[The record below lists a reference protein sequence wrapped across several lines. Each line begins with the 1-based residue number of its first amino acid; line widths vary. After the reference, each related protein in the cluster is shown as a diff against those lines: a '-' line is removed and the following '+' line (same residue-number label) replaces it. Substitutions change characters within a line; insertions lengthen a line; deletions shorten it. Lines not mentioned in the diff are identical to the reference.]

1 MKMTTRLSYLYR
13 ILSRQIK
20 LGTTF
25 AKQPSNKM
33 FKLVFEVEMSLKAA
47 LKAGLGSTDPQSG
60 DGSNDFNEL
69 NKPREFTGKLGA
81 LNSKVDVREP
91 SVPEA
96 KMAVQLS
103 DSLPKPKLNITKYAH
118 AANVNKQEK
127 STTSGSSMQESI
139 SLSGSDQATKERKV
153 KPTITAQQYVSE
165 LDRFL
170 NKQNEHLT
178 KKVVLGV
185 SSIEIERLVKL
196 SAKVRGRYI
205 AKLLDLGGDGH
216 LVLKESELID
226 LRRTRESHEELLAGL
241 DVLKNAISNGE
252 IIVSGNLEH

>member
-1 MKMTTRLSYLYR
+1 
-13 ILSRQIK
+13 
-20 LGTTF
+20 
-25 AKQPSNKM
+25 
-33 FKLVFEVEMSLKAA
+33 MSLKAA
-47 LKAGLGSTDPQSG
+47 LKAGLGAIDSQSS
-60 DGSNDFNEL
+60 DGNNDFNKL

-81 LNSKVDVREP
+81 LHSKGD
-91 SVPEA
+91 VPEISAPEKKVVA
-96 KMAVQLS
+96 KLS
-103 DSLPKPKLNITKYAH
+103 DSLPKPKLNIKTYAH
-118 AANVNKQEK
+118 AANVNKQENSIARV
-127 STTSGSSMQESI
+127 STAQDNI
-139 SLSGSDQATKERKV
+139 SLSGLDKITKEKEV

-185 SSIEIERLVKL
+185 SSVEIERLVKL

-241 DVLKNAISNGE
+241 NVLKNAISNGE
-252 IIVSGNLEH
+252 IIVSGNLEN

>member
-1 MKMTTRLSYLYR
+1 
-13 ILSRQIK
+13 
-20 LGTTF
+20 
-25 AKQPSNKM
+25 
-33 FKLVFEVEMSLKAA
+33 MSLKAA
-47 LKAGLGSTDPQSG
+47 LKAGLGAIDSQSS
-60 DGSNDFNEL
+60 DGNNDFNKL

-81 LNSKVDVREP
+81 LHSKGD
-91 SVPEA
+91 VPEILAPEKKVVA
-96 KMAVQLS
+96 KLS
-103 DSLPKPKLNITKYAH
+103 DSLPKPKVNIKTYAH
-118 AANVNKQEK
+118 AANVNKQEN
-127 STTSGSSMQESI
+127 STARVSTAQDNI
-139 SLSGSDQATKERKV
+139 SLSGIDKTTKEKEV

-185 SSIEIERLVKL
+185 SSVEIERLVKL

-241 DVLKNAISNGE
+241 NVLKNAISNGE
-252 IIVSGNLEH
+252 IIVSGNLEN

>member
-1 MKMTTRLSYLYR
+1 MRKLS
-13 ILSRQIK
+13 LSESKIP
-20 LGTTF
+20 
-25 AKQPSNKM
+25 AK
-33 FKLVFEVEMSLKAA
+33 
-47 LKAGLGSTDPQSG
+47 
-60 DGSNDFNEL
+60 
-69 NKPREFTGKLGA
+69 
-81 LNSKVDVREP
+81 
-91 SVPEA
+91 
-96 KMAVQLS
+96 LS
-103 DSLPKPKLNITKYAH
+103 DSLPKPKLNITTYAY
-118 AANVNKQEK
+118 AANINKQEN
-127 STTSGSSMQESI
+127 STASGSSVQDSI
-139 SLSGSDQATKERKV
+139 SPSGSEKATKKREV

-170 NKQNEHLT
+170 SRQNEHLT

-241 DVLKNAISNGE
+241 NVLKNAISNGE
-252 IIVSGNLEH
+252 ITVSGNLEN

>member
-1 MKMTTRLSYLYR
+1 
-13 ILSRQIK
+13 
-20 LGTTF
+20 
-25 AKQPSNKM
+25 
-33 FKLVFEVEMSLKAA
+33 MSLKAA
-47 LKAGLGSTDPQSG
+47 LKAGLGAIDSQSS
-60 DGSNDFNEL
+60 DGNNDFNKL

-81 LNSKVDVREP
+81 LHSKGDVPEI
-91 SVPEA
+91 SVPEKKVVA
-96 KMAVQLS
+96 KLS
-103 DSLPKPKLNITKYAH
+103 DSLPKPKLNIKTYAH
-118 AANVNKQEK
+118 AANVNKQEN
-127 STTSGSSMQESI
+127 STARVSTAQDNI
-139 SLSGSDQATKERKV
+139 SLSGLDKTTKEKEV

-178 KKVVLGV
+178 KKVVLDV
-185 SSIEIERLVKL
+185 SSVEIERLVKL

-241 DVLKNAISNGE
+241 NVLKNAISNGE
-252 IIVSGNLEH
+252 IIVSGNLEN

>member
-1 MKMTTRLSYLYR
+1 
-13 ILSRQIK
+13 
-20 LGTTF
+20 
-25 AKQPSNKM
+25 
-33 FKLVFEVEMSLKAA
+33 MSLKAA
-47 LKAGLGSTDPQSG
+47 LKAGLGATDSQSS
-60 DGSNDFNEL
+60 DGNNNFNKV

-81 LNSKVDVREP
+81 LNSKGDVREL
-91 SVPEA
+91 SFSEA
-96 KMAVQLS
+96 KIPAKLS
-103 DSLPKPKLNITKYAH
+103 DSLPKPKLNITTYAH
-118 AANVNKQEK
+118 AANINKQEN
-127 STTSGSSMQESI
+127 STASGSSVQDSI
-139 SLSGSDQATKERKV
+139 SPSGSEKATKEREV

-170 NKQNEHLT
+170 SRQNEHLT

-185 SSIEIERLVKL
+185 SSVEIERLVKL

-241 DVLKNAISNGE
+241 NVLKNAISNGE
-252 IIVSGNLEH
+252 ITVSGNLEN

>member
-1 MKMTTRLSYLYR
+1 
-13 ILSRQIK
+13 
-20 LGTTF
+20 
-25 AKQPSNKM
+25 
-33 FKLVFEVEMSLKAA
+33 MSLKAA
-47 LKAGLGSTDPQSG
+47 LKAGLGAIDSHSS
-60 DGSNDFNEL
+60 DGNNDFNKL

-81 LNSKVDVREP
+81 LHSKGD
-91 SVPEA
+91 VPEISAPEKKVVA
-96 KMAVQLS
+96 KLS
-103 DSLPKPKLNITKYAH
+103 DSLPKPKLNITTYAY
-118 AANVNKQEK
+118 AANINKQEK
-127 STTSGSSMQESI
+127 STASGSSVQDS
-139 SLSGSDQATKERKV
+139 SSPSGSEKATKEREV

-170 NKQNEHLT
+170 SRQNEHLT

-241 DVLKNAISNGE
+241 NVLKNAISNGE
-252 IIVSGNLEH
+252 ITVSGKLDN

>member
-1 MKMTTRLSYLYR
+1 
-13 ILSRQIK
+13 
-20 LGTTF
+20 
-25 AKQPSNKM
+25 
-33 FKLVFEVEMSLKAA
+33 MSLKAA
-47 LKAGLGSTDPQSG
+47 LKAGLGAIDSQSS
-60 DGSNDFNEL
+60 DGNNDFNEL

-81 LNSKVDVREP
+81 LHSKGD
-91 SVPEA
+91 VPEISAPEKKVVA
-96 KMAVQLS
+96 KLS
-103 DSLPKPKLNITKYAH
+103 DSLPKPKLNIKTYAH
-118 AANVNKQEK
+118 AANVNKQEN
-127 STTSGSSMQESI
+127 STARVSTAQDNI
-139 SLSGSDQATKERKV
+139 SLSGIDKTTKEKEV

-185 SSIEIERLVKL
+185 SSVEIERLVKL

-252 IIVSGNLEH
+252 IIVSGNLEN

>member
-1 MKMTTRLSYLYR
+1 
-13 ILSRQIK
+13 
-20 LGTTF
+20 
-25 AKQPSNKM
+25 
-33 FKLVFEVEMSLKAA
+33 MSLKAA
-47 LKAGLGSTDPQSG
+47 LKAGLGAIDSHSS
-60 DGSNDFNEL
+60 DGNNDFNKL

-81 LNSKVDVREP
+81 LHSKGD
-91 SVPEA
+91 VPEISAPEKKVVA
-96 KMAVQLS
+96 KLS
-103 DSLPKPKLNITKYAH
+103 DSLPKPKLNIKTYAH
-118 AANVNKQEK
+118 AANVNKQEN
-127 STTSGSSMQESI
+127 STARVSTVQDNI
-139 SLSGSDQATKERKV
+139 SLSGSDTTTKEREV
-153 KPTITAQQYVSE
+153 KQTITAQQYVSE

-185 SSIEIERLVKL
+185 SSVEIERLVKL

-241 DVLKNAISNGE
+241 NVLKNAISNGE
-252 IIVSGNLEH
+252 IIVSGNLEN

>member
-1 MKMTTRLSYLYR
+1 
-13 ILSRQIK
+13 
-20 LGTTF
+20 
-25 AKQPSNKM
+25 
-33 FKLVFEVEMSLKAA
+33 MSLKAA
-47 LKAGLGSTDPQSG
+47 LKAGLGAIDSQSS
-60 DGSNDFNEL
+60 DGNNDFNKL

-81 LNSKVDVREP
+81 LHSKGD
-91 SVPEA
+91 VPEISAPEKKVVA
-96 KMAVQLS
+96 KLS
-103 DSLPKPKLNITKYAH
+103 DSLPKPKLNIKTYAH
-118 AANVNKQEK
+118 AANVNKQEN
-127 STTSGSSMQESI
+127 STARVSTAQDNI
-139 SLSGSDQATKERKV
+139 SLSGLDKTTKEKEV

-178 KKVVLGV
+178 KKVVLDV
-185 SSIEIERLVKL
+185 SSVEIERLVKL

-241 DVLKNAISNGE
+241 NVLKNAISNGE
-252 IIVSGNLEH
+252 IIVSGNLEN

>member
-1 MKMTTRLSYLYR
+1 
-13 ILSRQIK
+13 
-20 LGTTF
+20 
-25 AKQPSNKM
+25 
-33 FKLVFEVEMSLKAA
+33 MSLKAA
-47 LKAGLGSTDPQSG
+47 LKAGLGAIDSQSS
-60 DGSNDFNEL
+60 DGNNDFNKL

-81 LNSKVDVREP
+81 LHSKGD
-91 SVPEA
+91 VPEILAPEKKVVA
-96 KMAVQLS
+96 KLS
-103 DSLPKPKLNITKYAH
+103 DSLPKPKLNIKTYAH
-118 AANVNKQEK
+118 AANVNKQEN
-127 STTSGSSMQESI
+127 STARVSTAQDNI
-139 SLSGSDQATKERKV
+139 SLSGLDKTTKEKEL

-185 SSIEIERLVKL
+185 SSVEIERLVKL

-241 DVLKNAISNGE
+241 NVLKNAISNGE
-252 IIVSGNLEH
+252 IIVSGNLEN

>member
-1 MKMTTRLSYLYR
+1 
-13 ILSRQIK
+13 
-20 LGTTF
+20 
-25 AKQPSNKM
+25 
-33 FKLVFEVEMSLKAA
+33 MSLKAA
-47 LKAGLGSTDPQSG
+47 LKAGLGAIDSQSS
-60 DGSNDFNEL
+60 DGNNDFNKL

-81 LNSKVDVREP
+81 LHSKGD
-91 SVPEA
+91 VPEISAPEKKVVA
-96 KMAVQLS
+96 KLS
-103 DSLPKPKLNITKYAH
+103 DSLPKPKLNIKTYAH
-118 AANVNKQEK
+118 AANVNKQEN
-127 STTSGSSMQESI
+127 STARVSTAQDNI
-139 SLSGSDQATKERKV
+139 SLSGLDKTTKEKEV

-185 SSIEIERLVKL
+185 SSVEIERLVKL

-241 DVLKNAISNGE
+241 NVLKNAISNGE
-252 IIVSGNLEH
+252 ITVSGNLEN

>member
-1 MKMTTRLSYLYR
+1 
-13 ILSRQIK
+13 
-20 LGTTF
+20 
-25 AKQPSNKM
+25 
-33 FKLVFEVEMSLKAA
+33 MSLKAA
-47 LKAGLGSTDPQSG
+47 LKAGLGAIDSQSS
-60 DGSNDFNEL
+60 DGNNDFNKL

-81 LNSKVDVREP
+81 LHSKGD
-91 SVPEA
+91 VPEISAPEKKVVA
-96 KMAVQLS
+96 KLS
-103 DSLPKPKLNITKYAH
+103 DSLPKPKLNIKTYAH
-118 AANVNKQEK
+118 AANVNKQEN
-127 STTSGSSMQESI
+127 STARVSTAQDNI
-139 SLSGSDQATKERKV
+139 SLLALDKTTKEKEV

-185 SSIEIERLVKL
+185 SSVEIERLVKL

-241 DVLKNAISNGE
+241 NVLKNAISNGE
-252 IIVSGNLEH
+252 IIVSGNLEN

>member
-1 MKMTTRLSYLYR
+1 
-13 ILSRQIK
+13 
-20 LGTTF
+20 
-25 AKQPSNKM
+25 
-33 FKLVFEVEMSLKAA
+33 MSLKAA
-47 LKAGLGSTDPQSG
+47 LKAGLGASDSQSS
-60 DGSNDFNEL
+60 DGSNNFNKV

-81 LNSKVDVREP
+81 LNSKGDVRKLSLSESKTP
-91 SVPEA
+91 A
-96 KMAVQLS
+96 NLS
-103 DSLPKPKLNITKYAH
+103 DSLPKPKLNITTYAY
-118 AANVNKQEK
+118 AANINKQEN
-127 STTSGSSMQESI
+127 STASGSSVQDSI
-139 SLSGSDQATKERKV
+139 SPSGSEKATKEREV

-170 NKQNEHLT
+170 SRQNEHLT

-185 SSIEIERLVKL
+185 SSIEIERLVNL

-241 DVLKNAISNGE
+241 NVLKNAISNGE
-252 IIVSGNLEH
+252 ITVSGNLEN

>member
-1 MKMTTRLSYLYR
+1 
-13 ILSRQIK
+13 
-20 LGTTF
+20 
-25 AKQPSNKM
+25 M

-47 LKAGLGSTDPQSG
+47 LKAGLGATDSQSSEG
-60 DGSNDFNEL
+60 NNNFNKV

-81 LNSKVDVREP
+81 LNSNGDVRKLSLSESKIP
-91 SVPEA
+91 A
-96 KMAVQLS
+96 KLS
-103 DSLPKPKLNITKYAH
+103 DSLPKPKLNIKTYAH
-118 AANVNKQEK
+118 AANVNKQEN
-127 STTSGSSMQESI
+127 STARVSTAQDNI
-139 SLSGSDQATKERKV
+139 SLSGSDKTTKEKEV

-185 SSIEIERLVKL
+185 SSVEIERLVKL

-241 DVLKNAISNGE
+241 NVLKNAISNGE
-252 IIVSGNLEH
+252 IIVGGNLEN

>member
-1 MKMTTRLSYLYR
+1 
-13 ILSRQIK
+13 
-20 LGTTF
+20 
-25 AKQPSNKM
+25 
-33 FKLVFEVEMSLKAA
+33 MSLKAA
-47 LKAGLGSTDPQSG
+47 LKAGLGAIDSQSS
-60 DGSNDFNEL
+60 DGNNDFNKL

-81 LNSKVDVREP
+81 LHSKGD
-91 SVPEA
+91 VPEILAPEKKVVA
-96 KMAVQLS
+96 KLS
-103 DSLPKPKLNITKYAH
+103 DSLPKPKLNIKTYAH
-118 AANVNKQEK
+118 AANVNKQEN
-127 STTSGSSMQESI
+127 STARVSNAQDNI
-139 SLSGSDQATKERKV
+139 SLSGLDKTTKEKEV

-185 SSIEIERLVKL
+185 SSVEIERLVKL

-241 DVLKNAISNGE
+241 NVLKNAISNGE
-252 IIVSGNLEH
+252 IIVSGNLEN

>member
-1 MKMTTRLSYLYR
+1 
-13 ILSRQIK
+13 
-20 LGTTF
+20 
-25 AKQPSNKM
+25 
-33 FKLVFEVEMSLKAA
+33 MSLKAA
-47 LKAGLGSTDPQSG
+47 LKAGLGAIDSPSS
-60 DGSNDFNEL
+60 DGSNDFNKL

-81 LNSKVDVREP
+81 LHSKGD
-91 SVPEA
+91 VPEISAPEKKVVA
-96 KMAVQLS
+96 KLS
-103 DSLPKPKLNITKYAH
+103 DSLPKPKLNIKTYAH
-118 AANVNKQEK
+118 AANVNKQEN
-127 STTSGSSMQESI
+127 STARVSTVQDNI
-139 SLSGSDQATKERKV
+139 SLSGSDTTTKEREV
-153 KPTITAQQYVSE
+153 KQTITAQQYVSE

-185 SSIEIERLVKL
+185 SSVEIERLVKL

-241 DVLKNAISNGE
+241 NVLKNAISNGE
-252 IIVSGNLEH
+252 IIVSGNLEN

>member
-1 MKMTTRLSYLYR
+1 
-13 ILSRQIK
+13 
-20 LGTTF
+20 
-25 AKQPSNKM
+25 
-33 FKLVFEVEMSLKAA
+33 MSLKAA
-47 LKAGLGSTDPQSG
+47 LKAGLGAIDSQSS
-60 DGSNDFNEL
+60 DGNNDFNKL

-81 LNSKVDVREP
+81 LHSKGD
-91 SVPEA
+91 VPEISAPEKKVVA
-96 KMAVQLS
+96 KLS
-103 DSLPKPKLNITKYAH
+103 DSLPKPKLNIKTYAH
-118 AANVNKQEK
+118 AANVNKQEN
-127 STTSGSSMQESI
+127 STARVSTAQDNI
-139 SLSGSDQATKERKV
+139 SLSGLDKTTKEKEV

-185 SSIEIERLVKL
+185 SSVEIERLVKL

-241 DVLKNAISNGE
+241 NVLKNAISNGE
-252 IIVSGNLEH
+252 IIVSGNLEN

>member
-1 MKMTTRLSYLYR
+1 
-13 ILSRQIK
+13 
-20 LGTTF
+20 
-25 AKQPSNKM
+25 
-33 FKLVFEVEMSLKAA
+33 MSLKAA
-47 LKAGLGSTDPQSG
+47 LKAGLGAIDSQSS
-60 DGSNDFNEL
+60 DGNNDFNKL

-81 LNSKVDVREP
+81 LHSKGD
-91 SVPEA
+91 VPEISAPEKKVVA
-96 KMAVQLS
+96 KLS
-103 DSLPKPKLNITKYAH
+103 DSLPKPKLNIETFAH
-118 AANVNKQEK
+118 AANVNKQEN
-127 STTSGSSMQESI
+127 STARVSTAQDNI
-139 SLSGSDQATKERKV
+139 SLSGLDKTTKEKEV

-185 SSIEIERLVKL
+185 SSVEIERLVKL

-241 DVLKNAISNGE
+241 NVLKNAISNGE
-252 IIVSGNLEH
+252 IIVSGNLEN

>member
-1 MKMTTRLSYLYR
+1 
-13 ILSRQIK
+13 
-20 LGTTF
+20 
-25 AKQPSNKM
+25 
-33 FKLVFEVEMSLKAA
+33 MSLKAA
-47 LKAGLGSTDPQSG
+47 LKAGLGATDSHSS
-60 DGSNDFNEL
+60 DGINNFNKA

-81 LNSKVDVREP
+81 LNSKGDVREL
-91 SVPEA
+91 SLSEA
-96 KMAVQLS
+96 KIAAELS
-103 DSLPKPKLNITKYAH
+103 DSLPKPKLNITTY
-118 AANVNKQEK
+118 ANVANINEQEK
-127 STTSGSSMQESI
+127 STASASSVQDSI
-139 SLSGSDQATKERKV
+139 SLSSSEKATKEREV

-170 NKQNEHLT
+170 SRQNEYLT

-185 SSIEIERLVKL
+185 SSVEIERLVKL

-241 DVLKNAISNGE
+241 NVLKNAISNGE
-252 IIVSGNLEH
+252 ITVSGNLEN

>member
-1 MKMTTRLSYLYR
+1 VSEISAPEK
-13 ILSRQIK
+13 K
-20 LGTTF
+20 VV
-25 AKQPSNKM
+25 AK
-33 FKLVFEVEMSLKAA
+33 
-47 LKAGLGSTDPQSG
+47 
-60 DGSNDFNEL
+60 
-69 NKPREFTGKLGA
+69 
-81 LNSKVDVREP
+81 
-91 SVPEA
+91 
-96 KMAVQLS
+96 LS
-103 DSLPKPKLNITKYAH
+103 DSLPKPKLNIKTYAH
-118 AANVNKQEK
+118 AANVNKQEN
-127 STTSGSSMQESI
+127 STARVSTAQDNI
-139 SLSGSDQATKERKV
+139 SLSGLDKTTKEKEV

-185 SSIEIERLVKL
+185 SSVEIERLVKL

-241 DVLKNAISNGE
+241 NVLKNAISNGE
-252 IIVSGNLEH
+252 IIVSGNLEN

>member
-1 MKMTTRLSYLYR
+1 
-13 ILSRQIK
+13 
-20 LGTTF
+20 
-25 AKQPSNKM
+25 
-33 FKLVFEVEMSLKAA
+33 MSLKAA
-47 LKAGLGSTDPQSG
+47 LKAGLGAIDSQSS
-60 DGSNDFNEL
+60 DGNNDFNKL
-69 NKPREFTGKLGA
+69 NKPREFTGKLGTFH
-81 LNSKVDVREP
+81 SKGN
-91 SVPEA
+91 VPEISAPEKKVVA
-96 KMAVQLS
+96 KLS
-103 DSLPKPKLNITKYAH
+103 DSLPKPKLNIKTYAH
-118 AANVNKQEK
+118 AANVNKQEN
-127 STTSGSSMQESI
+127 STARVSTAQDNI
-139 SLSGSDQATKERKV
+139 SLSGLDKTTKEKEV

-185 SSIEIERLVKL
+185 SSVEIERLVKL

-241 DVLKNAISNGE
+241 NVLKNAIANGE
-252 IIVSGNLEH
+252 IIVSGNLEN

>member
-1 MKMTTRLSYLYR
+1 
-13 ILSRQIK
+13 
-20 LGTTF
+20 
-25 AKQPSNKM
+25 
-33 FKLVFEVEMSLKAA
+33 MSLKAA
-47 LKAGLGSTDPQSG
+47 LKAGLGATDSQSI
-60 DGSNDFNEL
+60 DGNNNFNKVKE
-69 NKPREFTGKLGA
+69 PREFTGKLGA
-81 LNSKVDVREP
+81 LHSKGD
-91 SVPEA
+91 VPEISAPEKKVVA
-96 KMAVQLS
+96 KLS
-103 DSLPKPKLNITKYAH
+103 DSLPKPKLNIKTYAH
-118 AANVNKQEK
+118 AANVNKQEN
-127 STTSGSSMQESI
+127 STARVSTAQDNI
-139 SLSGSDQATKERKV
+139 SLLGLDKTTKEKEV

-185 SSIEIERLVKL
+185 SSVEIERLVKL

-241 DVLKNAISNGE
+241 NVLKNAISNGE
-252 IIVSGNLEH
+252 IIVSGNLEN

>member
-1 MKMTTRLSYLYR
+1 
-13 ILSRQIK
+13 
-20 LGTTF
+20 
-25 AKQPSNKM
+25 
-33 FKLVFEVEMSLKAA
+33 MSLKAA
-47 LKAGLGSTDPQSG
+47 LKAGLGAIDSQSS
-60 DGSNDFNEL
+60 DGNNDFNKL

-81 LNSKVDVREP
+81 LHSKGDVPEI
-91 SVPEA
+91 SVPEKKVVA
-96 KMAVQLS
+96 KLS
-103 DSLPKPKLNITKYAH
+103 DSLPKPKLNIKTYAH
-118 AANVNKQEK
+118 AANVNKQEN
-127 STTSGSSMQESI
+127 STARVSTVQDNI
-139 SLSGSDQATKERKV
+139 SLSGSDTTTKEREV
-153 KPTITAQQYVSE
+153 KQTITAQQYVSE

-185 SSIEIERLVKL
+185 SSVEIERLVKL

-241 DVLKNAISNGE
+241 NVLKNAISNGE
-252 IIVSGNLEH
+252 IIVSGNLEN

>member
-1 MKMTTRLSYLYR
+1 
-13 ILSRQIK
+13 
-20 LGTTF
+20 
-25 AKQPSNKM
+25 
-33 FKLVFEVEMSLKAA
+33 MSLKAA
-47 LKAGLGSTDPQSG
+47 LKAGLGAIDSQSS
-60 DGSNDFNEL
+60 DGNNDFNKL

-81 LNSKVDVREP
+81 LHSKGD
-91 SVPEA
+91 VPEISAPEKKVVA
-96 KMAVQLS
+96 KLS
-103 DSLPKPKLNITKYAH
+103 DSLPKPKLNIKTYAH
-118 AANVNKQEK
+118 AANVNKQEN
-127 STTSGSSMQESI
+127 STARVSTAQDNI
-139 SLSGSDQATKERKV
+139 SLSGLDKTTKEKEL

-185 SSIEIERLVKL
+185 SSVEIERLVKL

-241 DVLKNAISNGE
+241 NVLKNAISNGE
-252 IIVSGNLEH
+252 IIVSGNLEN

>member
-1 MKMTTRLSYLYR
+1 
-13 ILSRQIK
+13 
-20 LGTTF
+20 
-25 AKQPSNKM
+25 
-33 FKLVFEVEMSLKAA
+33 MSLKAA
-47 LKAGLGSTDPQSG
+47 LKAGLGAIDSHSS
-60 DGSNDFNEL
+60 DGNNDFNKL

-81 LNSKVDVREP
+81 LHSKGD
-91 SVPEA
+91 VPEISAPEKKVVA
-96 KMAVQLS
+96 KLS
-103 DSLPKPKLNITKYAH
+103 DSLPKPKLNIKTYAH
-118 AANVNKQEK
+118 AANVNKQEN
-127 STTSGSSMQESI
+127 STARVSTAQDNI
-139 SLSGSDQATKERKV
+139 SLSGLDKTTKEKEV

-185 SSIEIERLVKL
+185 SSVEIERLVKL

-241 DVLKNAISNGE
+241 NVLKNAISNGE
-252 IIVSGNLEH
+252 IIVSGNLEN

>member
-1 MKMTTRLSYLYR
+1 
-13 ILSRQIK
+13 
-20 LGTTF
+20 
-25 AKQPSNKM
+25 
-33 FKLVFEVEMSLKAA
+33 MSLKAA
-47 LKAGLGSTDPQSG
+47 LKAGLGAIDSQSS
-60 DGSNDFNEL
+60 DGNNDFNKL

-81 LNSKVDVREP
+81 LHSKGD
-91 SVPEA
+91 VPEISAPEKKVVA
-96 KMAVQLS
+96 KLS
-103 DSLPKPKLNITKYAH
+103 DSLPKPKLNIKTYAH
-118 AANVNKQEK
+118 AANVNKQEN
-127 STTSGSSMQESI
+127 STARVSTAQDNI
-139 SLSGSDQATKERKV
+139 SLSGLDKITKEKEV

-185 SSIEIERLVKL
+185 SSVEIERLVKL

-241 DVLKNAISNGE
+241 NVLKNAISNGE
-252 IIVSGNLEH
+252 IIVSGNLEN

>member
-1 MKMTTRLSYLYR
+1 
-13 ILSRQIK
+13 
-20 LGTTF
+20 
-25 AKQPSNKM
+25 
-33 FKLVFEVEMSLKAA
+33 MSLKAA
-47 LKAGLGSTDPQSG
+47 LKAGLGAIDSQSS
-60 DGSNDFNEL
+60 DGNNDFNKL

-81 LNSKVDVREP
+81 LHSKGD
-91 SVPEA
+91 VPEISAPEKKVVA
-96 KMAVQLS
+96 KLS
-103 DSLPKPKLNITKYAH
+103 DSLPKPKLNIKTYAH
-118 AANVNKQEK
+118 AANVNKQEN
-127 STTSGSSMQESI
+127 STARVSTAQDNI
-139 SLSGSDQATKERKV
+139 SLLGLDKTTKEKEV

-178 KKVVLGV
+178 KKVVLDV
-185 SSIEIERLVKL
+185 SSVEIERLVKL

-241 DVLKNAISNGE
+241 NVLKNAISNGE
-252 IIVSGNLEH
+252 IIVSGNLEN

>member
-1 MKMTTRLSYLYR
+1 
-13 ILSRQIK
+13 
-20 LGTTF
+20 
-25 AKQPSNKM
+25 
-33 FKLVFEVEMSLKAA
+33 MSLKAA
-47 LKAGLGSTDPQSG
+47 LKAGLGAIDSQSS
-60 DGSNDFNEL
+60 DGNNDFNKL

-81 LNSKVDVREP
+81 LHSKGD
-91 SVPEA
+91 VPEISASRKKIVA
-96 KMAVQLS
+96 KLS
-103 DSLPKPKLNITKYAH
+103 DSLPKPKLNIKTYAH
-118 AANVNKQEK
+118 AANVNKQEN
-127 STTSGSSMQESI
+127 STARVSTAQDNI
-139 SLSGSDQATKERKV
+139 SLSGLDKTTKEKEV

-185 SSIEIERLVKL
+185 SSVEIERLVKL

-241 DVLKNAISNGE
+241 NVLKNAISNGE
-252 IIVSGNLEH
+252 IIVSGNLEN

>member
-1 MKMTTRLSYLYR
+1 
-13 ILSRQIK
+13 
-20 LGTTF
+20 
-25 AKQPSNKM
+25 
-33 FKLVFEVEMSLKAA
+33 MSLKAA
-47 LKAGLGSTDPQSG
+47 LTAGLGAADSRSS
-60 DGSNDFNEL
+60 DGNNNFNKV

-81 LNSKVDVREP
+81 PNSKGDVRKLSLSE
-91 SVPEA
+91 SKITA
-96 KMAVQLS
+96 KLS
-103 DSLPKPKLNITKYAH
+103 DSLPKPKLNITTYAH
-118 AANVNKQEK
+118 AANINKQEK
-127 STTSGSSMQESI
+127 STASGSSMQDSI
-139 SLSGSDQATKERKV
+139 SPSGSEKATKEREV
-153 KPTITAQQYVSE
+153 KSTITAQQYVSE

-170 NKQNEHLT
+170 SRQNEHLT

-241 DVLKNAISNGE
+241 NVLKNAISNGE
-252 IIVSGNLEH
+252 ITVSSNLEN

>member
-1 MKMTTRLSYLYR
+1 
-13 ILSRQIK
+13 
-20 LGTTF
+20 
-25 AKQPSNKM
+25 
-33 FKLVFEVEMSLKAA
+33 MSLKAA
-47 LKAGLGSTDPQSG
+47 LKAGLGAIESQSS
-60 DGSNDFNEL
+60 DGNNDFNKL

-81 LNSKVDVREP
+81 LHSKGD
-91 SVPEA
+91 VPEISAPEKKVVA
-96 KMAVQLS
+96 KLS
-103 DSLPKPKLNITKYAH
+103 DSLPKPKLNIKTYAH
-118 AANVNKQEK
+118 AANVNKQEN
-127 STTSGSSMQESI
+127 STARVSTAQDNI
-139 SLSGSDQATKERKV
+139 SLLGLDKTTKEKEV

-178 KKVVLGV
+178 KKVVLDV
-185 SSIEIERLVKL
+185 SSVEIERLVKL

-241 DVLKNAISNGE
+241 NVLKNAISNGE
-252 IIVSGNLEH
+252 IIVSGNLEN

>member
-1 MKMTTRLSYLYR
+1 
-13 ILSRQIK
+13 
-20 LGTTF
+20 
-25 AKQPSNKM
+25 
-33 FKLVFEVEMSLKAA
+33 MSLKAA
-47 LKAGLGSTDPQSG
+47 LKAGLGATDSQSS
-60 DGSNDFNEL
+60 DGNNNFNKV

-81 LNSKVDVREP
+81 LNSAGDVREL
-91 SVPEA
+91 SVSEA
-96 KMAVQLS
+96 KIAAKLS
-103 DSLPKPKLNITKYAH
+103 DSLPKPKLNITTYAH
-118 AANVNKQEK
+118 AANINKKEK
-127 STTSGSSMQESI
+127 STASGSSVQDSI
-139 SLSGSDQATKERKV
+139 SLSSSEKVTKEREV
-153 KPTITAQQYVSE
+153 KPRITAQQYVSE

-170 NKQNEHLT
+170 SRQNEHLT

-241 DVLKNAISNGE
+241 NVLKNAISNGE
-252 IIVSGNLEH
+252 ITVSGNLEN